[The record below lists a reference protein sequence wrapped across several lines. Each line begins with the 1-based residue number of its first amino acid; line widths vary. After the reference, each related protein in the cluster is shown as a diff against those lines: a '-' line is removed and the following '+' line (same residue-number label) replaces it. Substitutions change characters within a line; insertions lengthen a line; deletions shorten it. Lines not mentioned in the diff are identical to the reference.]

1 LIKRCSTASGNGAAG
16 KSMPSGRTHDA
27 ITILLAVPAFAAAFA
42 ATKSVTAAA
51 VVAAAFIVGGVMF
64 GPDLDTVSRQYSRW
78 GIFRGIWFPY
88 RSFFKHRSRFSHGL
102 VFGALFRTIY
112 FMGILTLVV
121 YLGVFAYAWLA
132 AADRRACLDIALVWQ
147 PFGECTRRGL
157 GDNFFAPDVYR
168 SMVGAAS
175 HTFTDM
181 AGSFVKTGGSQ
192 TFSRSSLYRPSS
204 TCTA

>member
-1 LIKRCSTASGNGAAG
+1 
-16 KSMPSGRTHDA
+16 MPSGRTHDA

-42 ATKSVTAAA
+42 ATKSAPASA

-78 GIFRGIWFPY
+78 GVFRGIWFPY

-121 YLGVFAYAWLA
+121 FLAGFAYTWA
-132 AADRRACLDIALVWQ
+132 AGGRTGGLLNIAHLWQ
-147 PFGECTRRGL
+147 PVGEATRRGL
-157 GDNFFAPDVYR
+157 GDNFLLLMFVGLWL
-168 SMVGAAS
+168 GAAS

-181 AGSFVKTGGSQ
+181 AGSFVKTGRVSD
-192 TFSRSSLYRPSS
+192 FL
-204 TCTA
+204 